1 MRKVYLDHSATT
13 PVDPKVAQVMVEYMV
28 EHFGN
33 PSSIHSFGRAARKAV
48 EDARAKVAALIN
60 AQPNEVIFT
69 SGGTEADNLALRGV
83 LTANKKKGSHIIT
96 SKIEHHAV
104 LTTCH
109 QLEKEGYTVTCLDVD
124 ASGLVSP
131 EDVRRAITPETVIC
145 SIMMANNEVGTLQP
159 VGEIAA
165 VCREQG
171 VIFHTDAV
179 QAVGSVPVDVED
191 LGVDLLALS
200 AHKIYGPKGIGALY
214 VRRRTRINPI
224 LVGGSHER
232 RLRAG
237 TENVPGIV
245 GLGAAAELA
254 REQMPVQ
261 AEKIQ
266 RLRDR
271 LAEGLLKIP
280 HSRLNGHPTR
290 RLPGNLNIS
299 IEYIEGES
307 ILLNLDMKGIAASS
321 GSACTSGSLEPSHVL
336 LAMGVPHEI
345 AHGSLRF
352 TLGRG
357 NNEEDVDY
365 VAKVLPEIV
374 ERLRSM
380 SPLYQA
386 ASTREGDLTRV

>member
-1 MRKVYLDHSATT
+1 MPKVYLDHSATT
-13 PVDPKVAQVMVEYMV
+13 PVDPKVAQAMVEYMV
-28 EHFGN
+28 EKFGN

-60 AQPNEVIFT
+60 AQPNEIIFT

-83 LTANKKKGSHIIT
+83 LTANKKKGNHIIT
-96 SKIEHHAV
+96 SRVEHHAV

-109 QLEKEGYTVTCLDVD
+109 QLEKEGYAAAYLDVD
-124 ASGLVSP
+124 SDGLVNP

-145 SIMMANNEVGTLQP
+145 SVMMANNEVGTIQP
-159 VGEIAA
+159 IKEISAI
-165 VCREQG
+165 CRERG

-179 QAVGSVPVDVED
+179 QAAGSVPVDVED
-191 LGVDLLALS
+191 LGVDLLSLT

-214 VRRRTRINPI
+214 VRRRTRINPTQF
-224 LVGGSHER
+224 GGSHER

-245 GLGAAAELA
+245 GLGLAAELA
-254 REQMPVQ
+254 RQELNEHAQKVR
-261 AEKIQ
+261 

-271 LAEGLLKIP
+271 LGEGLLKIP
-280 HSRLNGHPTR
+280 YVRLNGHR
-290 RLPGNLNIS
+290 VNRLPGNINIS
-299 IEYIEGES
+299 VEFIEGES
-307 ILLNLDMKGIAASS
+307 LLLNLDMKGIAASS

-352 TLGRG
+352 SLGRS
-357 NNEEDVDY
+357 NTEEDVDY
-365 VAKVLPEIV
+365 VLGVLPEII
-374 ERLRSM
+374 ERLRLM

-386 ASTREGDLTRV
+386 ASTREGDLTSV